1 MGLPLVGGI
10 TKILKK
16 TPTIGF
22 FVSLDNLTKR
32 DRYNHNYKNRIS
44 RDRMDLKDL
53 KQKSLE
59 WATLCSLE
67 ENKD

>member
-1 MGLPLVGGI
+1 MVGGI

-59 WATLCSLE
+59 
-67 ENKD
+67 